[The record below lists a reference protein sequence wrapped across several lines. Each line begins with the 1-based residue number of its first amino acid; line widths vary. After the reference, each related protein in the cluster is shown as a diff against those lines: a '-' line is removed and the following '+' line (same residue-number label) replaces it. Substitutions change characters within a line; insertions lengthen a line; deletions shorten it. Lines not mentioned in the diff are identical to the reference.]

1 MMLLFHLSQVGV
13 LQDLSLDEI
22 GQIEGVNR
30 STPLIPN
37 QSTTQE
43 AAAHPGHDIQG
54 AVFPKEM
61 GRVPNRTTL
70 LLDFEVTASLDGH
83 HSLLITAL

>member
-37 QSTTQE
+37 QSTAQE
-43 AAAHPGHDIQG
+43 AAAYPDHDSQG
-54 AVFPKEM
+54 AVFPEETDE
-61 GRVPNRTTL
+61 VPCGSAQSVVYWWCTEEETPR
-70 LLDFEVTASLDGH
+70 G
-83 HSLLITAL
+83 